1 MQLFVNKYYFLNIK
15 FNEYRLKKSL
25 SVAFMLKCIV
35 FLRENEF
42 VFKSLNMSHFRLNL
56 VFKTLEPFGPKTLTL
71 LCPSKLKPKTHL
83 KALHNPA

>member
-35 FLRENEF
+35 FLCE
-42 VFKSLNMSHFRLNL
+42 K
-56 VFKTLEPFGPKTLTL
+56 
-71 LCPSKLKPKTHL
+71 
-83 KALHNPA
+83 